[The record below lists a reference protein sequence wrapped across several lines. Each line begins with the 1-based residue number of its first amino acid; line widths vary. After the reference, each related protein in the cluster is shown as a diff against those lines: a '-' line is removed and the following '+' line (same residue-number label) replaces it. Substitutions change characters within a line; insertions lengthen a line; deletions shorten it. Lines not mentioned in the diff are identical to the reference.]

1 MRKKIMPVSFLFLAL
16 ISLLLTAGTASADPV
31 DDLLDYY
38 VSRFNVEKGL
48 ITVDGQPDDTGLF
61 NDVYMKLDGLMVEGL
76 RIDTV
81 EVRMKGVQFNEPS
94 QWKSGNV
101 ECKSAISVQAVAE
114 IFEKDINNAIAS
126 KTFGDDDGGNE
137 WHDLALAIKPSG
149 LSGKGYYNAKV
160 GFLNLDILIEIT
172 SGLRIVKGKE
182 LWLKDPQVKINRLDL
197 PDYVTKQALSKI
209 QPLVSLNDFPLPLT
223 LHKVEL
229 KQGSAVLSSRNLPQ
243 PLTEGQTY
251 TK

>member
-1 MRKKIMPVSFLFLAL
+1 MRKNIMPVSFLFLVL
-16 ISLLLTAGTASADPV
+16 LSLFLTVSIASADPV

-48 ITVDGQPDDTGLF
+48 ITVDRQPDDTGLF
-61 NDVYMKLDGLMVEGL
+61 SDVYMKLDGLMVEGL

-126 KTFGDDDGGNE
+126 KTFGDNGNE
-137 WHDLALAIKPSG
+137 WHDLALVIKPSG

-160 GFLNLDILIEIT
+160 GFLDLDILIEIT

-182 LWLKDPQVKINRLDL
+182 LWLKDPQVKMNRLDL

-229 KQGSAVLSSRNLPQ
+229 KQGSAVLSSRNLPK